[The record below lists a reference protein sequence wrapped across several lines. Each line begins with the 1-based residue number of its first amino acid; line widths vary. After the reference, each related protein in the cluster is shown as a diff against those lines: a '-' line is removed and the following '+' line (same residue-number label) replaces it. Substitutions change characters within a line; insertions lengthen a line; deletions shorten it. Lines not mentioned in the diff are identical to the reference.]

1 MDTRLSLLMCG
12 NGNGNGTKEPRASRL
27 GIHVLISGG
36 PHIACDI
43 IFYAHFSVGSHSAA
57 GAHMREPAPAPSAAL
72 CGAQFAW
79 SKFPA
84 RKGQCG
90 ETRGMGGAGITGI

>member
-1 MDTRLSLLMCG
+1 M
-12 NGNGNGTKEPRASRL
+12 EPKILVPPGLRRL

-43 IFYAHFSVGSHSAA
+43 IFYAHFSVGSHSTV
-57 GAHMREPAPAPSAAL
+57 GAHMRALAESAAL
-72 CGAQFAW
+72 CGPQFAR

-90 ETRGMGGAGITGI
+90 ETQGMGGVGITGI

>member
-1 MDTRLSLLMCG
+1 MDTRLCLFKMCG
-12 NGNGNGTKEPRASRL
+12 NGNGTKDPRASLL

-43 IFYAHFSVGSHSAA
+43 IFYAHFSVG
-57 GAHMREPAPAPSAAL
+57 AHMRALAGSAAL

-79 SKFPA
+79 SKFPE

-90 ETRGMGGAGITGI
+90 ETRGMGGVGITGI

>member
-1 MDTRLSLLMCG
+1 MDTQLPILTCG

-43 IFYAHFSVGSHSAA
+43 IFYAHFSVVSHSAA
-57 GAHMREPAPAPSAAL
+57 ICVRPLRLLRCVVHNLPRANSQRERVSAVRRREWAAL
-72 CGAQFAW
+72 
-79 SKFPA
+79 
-84 RKGQCG
+84 
-90 ETRGMGGAGITGI
+90 E

>member
-1 MDTRLSLLMCG
+1 MRR
-12 NGNGNGTKEPRASRL
+12 NGYHSPLPLNVWQRIEGPRASRL

-43 IFYAHFSVGSHSAA
+43 IFYAHFSVG
-57 GAHMREPAPAPSAAL
+57 AHMRALAESAAL
-72 CGAQFAW
+72 CGAQFARG
-79 SKFPA
+79 KFPE

-90 ETRGMGGAGITGI
+90 ETEGMGGVGITGI